1 MGAWGFKAWE
11 NDGAADWFAELH
23 EQTGLRD
30 HVVATLRSGCRV
42 QGEGAVRAA
51 ADVMR
56 KLAHVYRWPVRSIES
71 DLRLA
76 VKALGEVRA
85 CYALDIEGL
94 RNKSPDKG
102 DKLWHKR
109 KQRNLNKGL
118 KQVDAE
124 IMRLQERLTEME
136 DRRRER
142 EARKMERDNG

>member
-11 NDGAADWFAELH
+11 NDGAADWCAELH

-51 ADVMR
+51 AHVMR

-76 VKALGEVRA
+76 VQALGEVRA
-85 CYALDIEGL
+85 CYALRL
-94 RNKSPDKG
+94 AQAHKSESKSKSKRD
-102 DKLWHKR
+102 LEFEKR
-109 KQRNLNKGL
+109 KRKSLKRGL
-118 KQVDAE
+118 TRVDNE
-124 IMRLQERLTEME
+124 IFRPNARLTE
-136 DRRRER
+136 RSTKTGSPQR
-142 EARKMERDNG
+142 N